1 MTVRYYSHI
10 CLVAIYPRVGGL
22 EYRGYRAS
30 RRMCAADNVCD
41 DFSRS
46 ERTKGRHRIQLRS
59 TEYLEW
65 HVSRGTGSSH
75 LQRDRSANLVR
86 VTRFAGWTSRHEI
99 LG

>member
-41 DFSRS
+41 DFREAR
-46 ERTKGRHRIQLRS
+46 ERRDGI
-59 TEYLEW
+59 EYNSGPRNISNGMCREAQG
-65 HVSRGTGSSH
+65 VPH